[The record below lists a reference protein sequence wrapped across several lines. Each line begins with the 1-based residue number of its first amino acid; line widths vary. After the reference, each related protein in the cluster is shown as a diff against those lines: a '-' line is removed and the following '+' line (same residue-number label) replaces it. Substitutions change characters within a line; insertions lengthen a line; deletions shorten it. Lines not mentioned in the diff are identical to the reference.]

1 MPSFKVKIKWGKEK
15 FEDVICNTDEEP
27 IVFKAQVFALSGVQ
41 PERQKIMVKGQTLK
55 DDEWTNFSKHL
66 KDGIQLLMMGT
77 ADALPEAPVQ
87 KTVFMEDMS
96 EEQLASALELPPGLQ
111 NLGNTC
117 YMNACL
123 QCLRTV
129 PELKSALKKFKGGLA
144 AGNPSQAVSTAMKD
158 LFATMERTSGAIP
171 PIIFVQVLHQAFPRF
186 SEKNDQGVFMQQ
198 DANECWTELV
208 RCLQQQK
215 LEIPLGEGDPN
226 VENAE
231 DEAKAIAMSKGLVDS
246 FFGGVFDTTLKNVE
260 SEEEPN
266 TESKE
271 EFLQLSCFIQ
281 QEVKYMHT
289 GLRSKLEENIT
300 KFSSTLNRDAEYVKT
315 SRISRLPSYLAI
327 QFVRFFYKERE
338 GVNAKIL
345 KDVKF
350 TLSLDVYDMCTPE
363 LQARLLPM
371 RERFKGQEERDVE
384 KMTKVKMGGGK
395 AAAAKATA
403 ATNGAG
409 SAAEKT
415 PEKTIFPHAFP
426 DDVGSNNSGFYELQ
440 AVLTHKGR
448 SSSSGHYVGWVR
460 QKGDDWL
467 MCDDDEVH
475 AVTSE
480 DVLKLSGGGDWHT
493 AYVLLYRSRVL
504 EMDEEDIKMEREEAA
519 AKEKEKEAA
528 ADGDAT
534 KMDQEAST

>member
-15 FEDVICNTDEEP
+15 FDDVVCNTDEEP

-55 DDEWTNFSKHL
+55 DDEWTPFSKHL
-66 KDGIQLLMMGT
+66 KDGVQLLMMGT

-96 EEQLASALELPPGLQ
+96 EEQLASALELPPGLK

-117 YMNACL
+117 YMNACI

-129 PELKSALKKFKGGLA
+129 PELKTALKKYKGGLSMA
-144 AGNPSQAVSTAMKD
+144 NPAQNVSTAMKD
-158 LFATMERTSGAIP
+158 LFSTMESTSGAVP

-215 LEIPLGEGDPN
+215 LEIPLGEGDIS
-226 VENAE
+226 VDNAE

-246 FFGGVFDTTLKNVE
+246 FFGGMFDTTLKNVE
-260 SEEEPN
+260 SEDEPK
-266 TESKE
+266 TEGKE

-300 KFSSTLNRDAEYVKT
+300 KFSATLNRDAEYLKT

-371 RERFKGQEERDVE
+371 RERFKAQEERDVE
-384 KMTKVKMGGGK
+384 KMTKVKMGK
-395 AAAAKATA
+395 NAKS
-403 ATNGAG
+403 ATNGAAAA
-409 SAAEKT
+409 SAPAAKENT
-415 PEKTIFPHAFP
+415 RFSHSFP

-460 QKGDDWL
+460 QKGDEWL
-467 MCDDDEVH
+467 MCDDDEIRP
-475 AVTSE
+475 VTSE

-504 EMDEEDIKMEREEAA
+504 EMDEEDIRMEKEAAEAA
-519 AKEKEKEAA
+519 AKKNDAE
-528 ADGDAT
+528 GDA
-534 KMDQEAST
+534 KMDETSST

>member
-1 MPSFKVKIKWGKEK
+1 MPSFKVKVKWGKEK
-15 FEDVICNTDEEP
+15 FEDVECNTDEEP
-27 IVFKAQVFALSGVQ
+27 IVFKAQIFALSGVQ

-55 DDEWTNFSKHL
+55 DDDWSTFSKHL

-129 PELKSALKKFKGGLA
+129 PELKDALQKFTGQLGA
-144 AGNPSQAVSTAMKD
+144 VNPSQAVTAAMKD
-158 LFATMERTSGAIP
+158 LFISMERTSGTVP
-171 PIIFVQVLHQAFPRF
+171 PIIFLQVLHQAFPRF
-186 SEKNDQGVFMQQ
+186 SEKNDKGVYMQQ

-215 LEIPLGEGDPN
+215 LSIPLEENDKN
-226 VENAE
+226 VEDAS

-246 FFGGVFDTTLKNVE
+246 FFGGLFETKLKNIE
-260 SEEEPN
+260 SEEEAATDGN
-266 TESKE
+266 E
-271 EFLQLSCFIQ
+271 EFLQLSCYISQ
-281 QEVKYMHT
+281 DVKYMQT
-289 GLRSKLEENIT
+289 GLKSKLEETLT
-300 KFSSTLNRDAEYVKT
+300 KHSPSLSRDAEYLKT
-315 SRISRLPSYLAI
+315 SKISRLPSYLCV
-327 QFVRFFYKERE
+327 QFVRFFYKEKE

-350 TLSLDVYDMCTPE
+350 SMSLDVNDLCTPE
-363 LQARLLPM
+363 LQSKLLPM
-371 RERFKGQEERDVE
+371 RDRFKRQEERDVE
-384 KMTKVKMGGGK
+384 KMTKEKQTEGK
-395 AAAAKATA
+395 K
-403 ATNGAG
+403 ATNGAVKATG
-409 SAAEKT
+409 DAQAKKT
-415 PEKTIFPHAFP
+415 TFPVSFP
-426 DDVGSNNSGFYELQ
+426 DDVGSNNSGMYELQ

-467 MCDDDEVH
+467 MCDDDDIRPV
-475 AVTSE
+475 AAE

-493 AYVLLYRSRVL
+493 AYVLLYRSRTLAL
-504 EMDEEDIKMEREEAA
+504 EDDDLKAEKEEEAT
-519 AKEKEKEAA
+519 AKAKVKAMEVE
-528 ADGDAT
+528 T
-534 KMDQEAST
+534 S

>member
-15 FEDVICNTDEEP
+15 FDDVLCNTDDEP
-27 IVFKAQVFALSGVQ
+27 LVFKAQVFALSGVQ
-41 PERQKIMVKGQTLK
+41 PERQKIMIKGQVLK
-55 DDEWTNFSKHL
+55 DDEWAAFAKHL
-66 KDGIQLLMMGT
+66 KDGAQLLMMGT

-96 EEQLASALELPPGLQ
+96 EEQLANALELPPGLK

-129 PELKSALKKFKGGLA
+129 PELKTALKKYSGGVGLSA
-144 AGNPSQAVSTAMKD
+144 VGLNASQAVTAAMKD
-158 LFATMERTSGAIP
+158 LFATMERTSNAVP
-171 PIIFVQVLHQAFPRF
+171 PIIFLQILHDAFPRF
-186 SEKNDQGVFMQQ
+186 SEKNEHGVFQQQ

-215 LEIPLGEGDPN
+215 LEIPLGEGDIN
-226 VENAE
+226 LEQAE
-231 DEAKAIAMSKGLVDS
+231 DEAKAVAMSKGLVDS
-246 FFGGVFDTTLKNVE
+246 FFGGMLETKLQNKET
-260 SEEEPN
+260 EEEPV
-266 TESKE
+266 TEGKE
-271 EFLQLSCFIQ
+271 EFLQLSCFIS

-289 GLRSKLEENIT
+289 GLRSKLEETIT
-300 KFSSTLNRDAEYVKT
+300 KHSPSLNRDADYVKT
-315 SRISRLPSYLAI
+315 SRISRLPSYLAV
-327 QFVRFFYKERE
+327 QFVRFFYKEKG

-345 KDVKF
+345 KDIKF
-350 TLSLDVYDMCTPE
+350 TMSLDVYDMCTPE

-371 RERFKGQEERDVE
+371 RERFKNQEEREVE
-384 KMTKVKMGGGK
+384 KMTKVKLGK
-395 AAAAKATA
+395 KVTNGTTPTAAADADESKLT
-403 ATNGAG
+403 
-409 SAAEKT
+409 K
-415 PEKTIFPHAFP
+415 FPHAFP

-460 QKGDDWL
+460 QKGDEWL
-467 MCDDDEVH
+467 MCDDDEIRP
-475 AVTSE
+475 VTSE

-504 EMDEEDIKMEREEAA
+504 TMEAEDI
-519 AKEKEKEAA
+519 EKEKEEMAA
-528 ADGDAT
+528 KKNEAKEEV
-534 KMDQEAST
+534 KMDAS

>member
-15 FEDVICNTDEEP
+15 FDDVVCNTDEEP

-55 DDEWTNFSKHL
+55 DDEWSNFSKHL
-66 KDGIQLLMMGT
+66 KDGVQLLMMGT
-77 ADALPEAPVQ
+77 ADALPEAPKE

-96 EEQLASALELPPGLQ
+96 EEQLASALELPPGLK

-129 PELKSALKKFKGGLA
+129 PELKSALKKYKGGLTA
-144 AGNPSQAVSTAMKD
+144 LNPAESVSTAMKD
-158 LFATMERTSGAIP
+158 LFTTMDNTSGAIP

-186 SEKNDQGVFMQQ
+186 SERNDQGVFMQQ
-198 DANECWTELV
+198 DANECWTELI

-215 LEIPLGEGDPN
+215 LEIPLGDGDLN

-231 DEAKAIAMSKGLVDS
+231 DEAKAIAMSKGLIDS

-260 SEEEPN
+260 SEDEPK
-266 TESKE
+266 TEGKE
-271 EFLQLSCFIQ
+271 DFLQLSCFIQ

-300 KFSSTLNRDAEYVKT
+300 KFSATLDRDAEYLKT

-327 QFVRFFYKERE
+327 QFVRFFYKENQ

-350 TLSLDVYDMCTPE
+350 TMSLDVYDMCTPE

-371 RERFKGQEERDVE
+371 RERFKAQEEREVE
-384 KMTKVKMGGGK
+384 KMTKVKLGGGK
-395 AAAAKATA
+395 AAGKGT
-403 ATNGAG
+403 TNGA
-409 SAAEKT
+409 AAAAGDKT
-415 PEKTIFPHAFP
+415 RFPHAFP
-426 DDVGSNNSGFYELQ
+426 DDVGSNNSGYYELQ

-460 QKGDDWL
+460 QKGDEWL
-467 MCDDDEVH
+467 MCDDDEIRP
-475 AVTSE
+475 VTSE

-504 EMDEEDIKMEREEAA
+504 EMDEEDIKMEKQAA
-519 AKEKEKEAA
+519 AAALTAKTEEGKEAE
-528 ADGDAT
+528 GDAYMET
-534 KMDQEAST
+534 S

>member
-15 FEDVICNTDEEP
+15 FDDVVCNTDEEP
-27 IVFKAQVFALSGVQ
+27 ILFKAQVFALSGVQ

-55 DDEWTNFSKHL
+55 DDEWSNFSKHL
-66 KDGIQLLMMGT
+66 KDGVQLLMMGT

-96 EEQLASALELPPGLQ
+96 EDQLASALELPPGLK

-117 YMNACL
+117 YMNACI

-129 PELKSALKKFKGGLA
+129 PELKSALKKYKGGLSMA
-144 AGNPSQAVSTAMKD
+144 NPAQNVSTAMKD
-158 LFATMERTSGAIP
+158 LFTTMENTSGAVP

-215 LEIPLGEGDPN
+215 LEIPLGEGEVSVD
-226 VENAE
+226 NAE

-246 FFGGVFDTTLKNVE
+246 FFGGMFETTMKNIE
-260 SEEEPN
+260 SEEEPKS
-266 TESKE
+266 EGKE

-289 GLRSKLEENIT
+289 GLRSKLEESIT
-300 KFSSTLNRDAEYVKT
+300 KFSSTLNRDAEYLKT
-315 SRISRLPSYLAI
+315 SQISRLPSYLAI

-350 TLSLDVYDMCTPE
+350 SLSLDIYDMCTPE

-371 RERFKGQEERDVE
+371 RERFKAQEEREVV
-384 KMTKVKMGGGK
+384 KMTKIKMGK
-395 AAAAKATA
+395 DAKG
-403 ATNGAG
+403 ATNGA
-409 SAAEKT
+409 AADT
-415 PEKTIFPHAFP
+415 AAAAGDQTTRFSHSFP

-460 QKGDDWL
+460 QKGDEWL

-475 AVTSE
+475 PVTSE

-504 EMDEEDIKMEREEAA
+504 EMDHEDIEMEKEATEAA
-519 AKEKEKEAA
+519 AKKTDAK
-528 ADGDAT
+528 GDA
-534 KMDQEAST
+534 KMDEATST